1 MSLVQTL
8 PPGPIDIVGD
18 IHGEYDALLTLLH
31 HLGYDGLGEHP
42 DGRFLVF
49 VGDFCDRGP
58 DSPAVLSLIRRFVKS
73 NKAMAVLGNHEVNL
87 LRGDAKDGSGWY
99 FPQRYERDKI
109 KYAPFE
115 IISPEGKSE
124 VTEFLND
131 LPIALE
137 REDIRIIHAAWIDE
151 KIEEIRQI
159 QLGNVGSAFLEWEE
173 ISRSRAAKYF
183 PAMEEEAA
191 AWRHDLELF
200 SFEPP
205 NFPAHAE
212 YAAMIQMENPFKV
225 LTAGVEKAGSS
236 PFYSSGRWRFAERV
250 QWWNHYS
257 DNVPIVI
264 GHYWRKFGLPVSRRP
279 ANLEPDLFVDYAPD
293 SWHGAKKNVFCVDY
307 SIGGKFA
314 FRKDGGADKSN
325 CRLAA
330 LRWPER
336 TLHFDNG
343 DVVATSNFEF
353 CQNT

>member
-18 IHGEYDALLTLLH
+18 IHGEYNALENLLH
-31 HLGYDGLGEHP
+31 HLGYDSFGNHP
-42 DGRFLVF
+42 DGRYLVF

-58 DSPAVLSLIRRFVKS
+58 DSPAVLSLIRQFVKS
-73 NKAMAVLGNHEVNL
+73 NKAMAVLGNHEINL

-99 FPQRYERDKI
+99 FQERYERDKI
-109 KYAPFE
+109 RYAPFE
-115 IISPEGKSE
+115 VLSAEGKPE
-124 VTEFLND
+124 LVAFLND

-151 KIEEIRQI
+151 KIQSIRQT
-159 QLGNVGSAFLEWEE
+159 QLGNVGSAFLEWDK
-173 ISRSRAAKYF
+173 ISRARAAEYL
-183 PAMEEEAA
+183 PAMEKEAS
-191 AWRHDLELF
+191 AWRHDLALF

-212 YAAMIQMENPFKV
+212 YAAAIQMENPIKV
-225 LTAGVEKAGSS
+225 LTAGVEKAGTS

-250 QWWNHYS
+250 QWWNQYS
-257 DNVPIVI
+257 DDIPVVI
-264 GHYWRKFGLPVSRRP
+264 GHYWRKFGFPVAPQS
-279 ANLEPDLFVDYAPD
+279 AKLDPDLFEDYSPE
-293 SWHGAKKNVFCVDY
+293 SWHGARRNVFCVDY

-314 FRKDGGADKSN
+314 LRKYGNGDKLT

-330 LRWPER
+330 LRWPEQ

-343 DVVATSNFEF
+343 DIVATSNFKVI
-353 CQNT
+353 